1 MNSDQ
6 KIKKKDSQNELVKI
20 YKEIEFHNQKY
31 HLDNDPQISD
41 TEFDKLFRRA
51 IEIEKEF
58 PELKRKNSPTD
69 LVGAKPLE
77 KFNKVEHS
85 LPMLSIQNA
94 KDLNEVQSW
103 IDSLSSFLML
113 DQNQHI
119 EFVAEPKIDGLS
131 ATIIYVEGKMV
142 LGATRGDG
150 SYGEDVTE
158 NLKTIVDI
166 PKKIDEKKAPKVLEV
181 RGEVYIT
188 HKDFDELNKLQEES
202 GKDLFKNPRNAAAGS
217 LKQLDPRE
225 TSKRPLRFYAYSWGR
240 ISPLLFEKHSDIIN
254 NFNDLGLPINP
265 LSTVHDSLKS
275 LEKYYNEMLSKRIDI
290 GYDIDGIVY
299 KLNRLDWRERLQST
313 DHHPRWAIAHKFPAE
328 RVASE
333 IIDVHIQVGRTGV
346 LTPVARL
353 KPVTIGGAVVSNASL
368 HNYEDIQKKD
378 IRIGDKVW
386 VQRAG
391 DVIPQVIEVIKS
403 KRKDSLREIKIPN
416 KCPVCGSPTEKKLL
430 SDKDGKKMSYEKYIR
445 CTGGFTCSSQVK
457 ERLKHFVSKEAFD
470 IDGLGEKQ
478 VNDYFDMG
486 LIKDPI
492 DIFSLEKKYRDNPPN
507 IWVYTSGSKSKINT
521 IKDSAVKLFKAI
533 EDKKEIKLDRFIY
546 ALGIRH
552 LGSSTASLLA
562 SHFVSLKKMVSVFSD
577 ISLSEELNEV
587 KSLDGIGGKVIESLQ
602 TFFDRTETSN
612 LVKNLLASGVTVR
625 DYEKIEADSKIS
637 GKRIV
642 ITGTLSGMSRAE
654 AKVRIESLGAKVVSS
669 ISKKTDFIITGGK
682 PTVSKVEQATKL
694 GINVFDEN
702 KWEEFLSTT
711 EE

>member
-6 KIKKKDSQNELVKI
+6 KIKKKDSQNELVKL

-85 LPMLSIQNA
+85 IPMLSIQNA

-225 TSKRPLRFYAYSWGR
+225 TSKRPLHFFAYNWGR

-328 RVASE
+328 RAASE

-416 KCPVCGSPTEKKLL
+416 KCPVCGSPAEKELL

-587 KSLDGIGGKVIESLQ
+587 KSLDGIGGKVVESLQ
-602 TFFDRTETSN
+602 TFFDKTETRN
-612 LVKNLLASGVTVR
+612 LVKNLLASGVTVK

-682 PTVSKVEQATKL
+682 PTVSKVEQANKL